1 MKIHIVV
8 PNNVLVLGS
17 LIMVAVASLGALLA
31 VG

>member
-8 PNNVLVLGS
+8 PNNVLVLAS

-31 VG
+31 VA